1 MQPMQGRERKSM
13 EHLLS
18 EEQRAIRDLARTIA
32 EEKVKPVRAK
42 YDADGTFPW
51 DIVRAMAKVD
61 LFRVCVPTAYDGLV
75 ETGLGITNM
84 CIVTEELSK
93 ACAGIALAFAGTA
106 LGAFPILLYGSEEQ
120 KQKYLPPMAAGEKL
134 AAFGLTESMAGSDA
148 GSLRTTARRDGD
160 HYILNGT
167 KVFITNGGEA
177 DIYTTVALTQ
187 PEKGARGASCFIIE
201 KGTPGFSFGKKE
213 NKMGIRASVTSE
225 LVFENARVPVANL
238 LGREGQGFIVA
249 MKTFD
254 LSRPGVAAQ
263 ALGIAEGALE
273 ETLKYAHQRHQFGK
287 SILAF
292 QGVQWMLA
300 DMATQIEAARALIY
314 GLADRMDKGDTRD
327 IGHLSAMAKV
337 FASDTAMKV
346 TTDAVQL
353 LGGYGYMTEYPV
365 EKMMRDA
372 KITQIYE
379 GTNQIQRNVI
389 GSQLVR
395 DAAKLAR

>member
-1 MQPMQGRERKSM
+1 M

-42 YDADGTFPW
+42 YDEDGTFPW

-213 NKMGIRASVTSE
+213 KKMGIRASVTSE
-225 LVFENARVPVANL
+225 LVFNNARVPVANL

-273 ETLKYAHQRHQFGK
+273 ETLKYAHHRQQFGK
-287 SILAF
+287 SILSF

-300 DMATQIEAARALIY
+300 DMATQIEATRALIY
-314 GLADRMDKGDTRD
+314 GLADRMDKGDTKD

>member
-1 MQPMQGRERKSM
+1 MQ
-13 EHLLS
+13 HLLS
-18 EEQRAIRDLARTIA
+18 EEQRTIRDLARTIA

-42 YDADGTFPW
+42 YDEEGIFPW
-51 DIVRAMAKVD
+51 DIVRELAKVD
-61 LFRVCVPTAYDGLV
+61 LFRVFIPTQYDGLLEQGYGV
-75 ETGLGITNM
+75 TNM
-84 CIVTEELSK
+84 CLVTEELSK

-106 LGAFPILLYGSEEQ
+106 LGAFPILLFGSDEQ
-120 KQKYLPPMAAGEKL
+120 KQRFLPPLAAGEKL
-134 AAFGLTESMAGSDA
+134 AAFGLTEPMAGSDA

-160 HYILNGT
+160 HYVLNGT

-213 NKMGIRASVTSE
+213 TKMGIRASVTSE
-225 LVFENARVPVANL
+225 LVFENARVPAANL
-238 LGREGQGFIVA
+238 LGREGLGFIVA

-254 LSRPGVAAQ
+254 ISRPGVAAQ

-273 ETLKYAHQRHQFGK
+273 ETLKYAHHRQQFGK
-287 SILAF
+287 NIVSF

-300 DMATQIEAARALIY
+300 DMATQIEASRALIY
-314 GLADRMDKGDTRD
+314 GLADRIDKGDTKD

-353 LGGYGYMTEYPV
+353 LGGYGYMTDYPV

-395 DAAKLAR
+395 DAAKLAG

>member
-1 MQPMQGRERKSM
+1 MR
-13 EHLLS
+13 HLLT
-18 EEQRAIRDLARTIA
+18 EEQRTIQDLARTIA

-42 YDADGTFPW
+42 YDEEGVFPW
-51 DIVRAMAKVD
+51 DIVQELAKVD
-61 LFRVCVPTAYDGLV
+61 LFRVFVPAAYDGLV
-75 ETGLGITNM
+75 EQGYGITNM
-84 CIVTEELSK
+84 CLVTEELSK

-106 LGAFPILLYGSEEQ
+106 LGAFPILLFGSEEQ
-120 KQKYLPPMAAGEKL
+120 KHKYLTPMAAGKKL
-134 AAFGLTESMAGSDA
+134 AAFGLTEPMAGSDA
-148 GSLRTTARRDGD
+148 GSIRTTARREGD
-160 HYILNGT
+160 HYVLNGT

-187 PEKGARGASCFIIE
+187 PEKGARGASCFIVE

-213 NKMGIRASVTSE
+213 SKMGIRASVTSE
-225 LVFENARVPVANL
+225 LIFDNARVPAENL
-238 LGREGQGFIVA
+238 LSREGMGFIVA

-254 LSRPGVAAQ
+254 ISRPGVAAQ

-273 ETLKYAHQRHQFGK
+273 ETLKYVHQRQQFGR
-287 SILAF
+287 SIVSF

-300 DMATQIEAARALIY
+300 DMAMQIEAARALIY
-314 GLADRMDKGDTRD
+314 GLSDRIDRGDTKD

-337 FASDTAMKV
+337 FASDVAMKV

-353 LGGYGYMTEYPV
+353 LGGYGYMTDYPV

-389 GSQLVR
+389 GSHLVR
-395 DAAKLAR
+395 EAAKLAG

>member
-1 MQPMQGRERKSM
+1 M

-18 EEQRAIRDLARTIA
+18 EDQRAIRDLARTIA

-42 YDADGTFPW
+42 YDEEGTFPW

-75 ETGLGITNM
+75 ETGLGVTNM

-160 HYILNGT
+160 HYVLNGT

-213 NKMGIRASVTSE
+213 KKMGIRASVTSE

-254 LSRPGVAAQ
+254 VSRPGVAAQ

-273 ETLKYAHQRHQFGK
+273 ETLKYAHHRQQFGK
-287 SILAF
+287 SILSF

-300 DMATQIEAARALIY
+300 DMATQIEAARGLIY
-314 GLADRMDKGDTRD
+314 GLADRIDKGDTKD

-395 DAAKLAR
+395 EAAKLAR